1 MRLLSIRIDATNRD
15 SVDYANLMRSR
26 APLQRN
32 SEQRFAQPRLSRSK
46 ERRPR
51 LCFGGRWINSRE
63 LRMQPYFI
71 LVREP
76 KGLSGAR
83 SRPFDRTRYA
93 GLLWRAGARLF
104 DIYPVS
110 GHFDQM
116 LFCLADNDDP
126 IQKVV
131 NKLERY
137 EVTARVLANNCG
149 NHWGTIQQKGKTEN
163 LSASKTKH
171 AYNLVDADDR
181 LTLSEM
187 LATMA
192 RKRL

>member
-1 MRLLSIRIDATNRD
+1 
-15 SVDYANLMRSR
+15 
-26 APLQRN
+26 
-32 SEQRFAQPRLSRSK
+32 
-46 ERRPR
+46 
-51 LCFGGRWINSRE
+51 
-63 LRMQPYFI
+63 MQPYFI

-93 GLLWRAGARLF
+93 GLLRRAGARLF

-116 LFCLADNDDP
+116 LVCLADNDDP
-126 IQKVV
+126 IQRVV
-131 NKLERY
+131 NELERY
-137 EVTARVLANNCG
+137 EATAMLASNCG
-149 NHWGTIQQKGKTEN
+149 SHWGVIQENDRTES

-171 AYNLVDADDR
+171 AYDLVEADDR
-181 LTLSEM
+181 LTLSQM

-192 RKRL
+192 RKRV